1 MDELFSEETVELY
14 KLCWLL
20 HITHELEL
28 DRMRSDLKNREF
40 FDAYSCFLACDLT
53 SDGFIDSDELRELF
67 RREKVPGI
75 KESDVLLLIERY
87 NSKPDKSGRVTYSEF
102 INELRPKF

>member
-1 MDELFSEETVELY
+1 
-14 KLCWLL
+14 
-20 HITHELEL
+20 
-28 DRMRSDLKNREF
+28 MRHDIKNKKS

-67 RREKVPGI
+67 RRERVPNI

-87 NSKPDKSGRVTYSEF
+87 NSKPDKTGRVTYSEF